1 LLFKFLSPFLKS
13 TRLRGSSRDLYR
25 GCLRLLLVLLHDFPE
40 FLSEYYFT
48 LCDAVPSGCIQLR
61 NIILSAFPSTIVLPD
76 PYLVNGVYDSVPD
89 MGPIPPILSDFTAGL
104 KSGDLRVYLDQYLL
118 GRASSTYLPTLKDR
132 LQTPTPDDISETYD
146 IPFLNALVMYVGVS
160 SVAQAKTKSGS
171 SLFNASDPG
180 VVALRYLARNLD
192 PEGQYLLLNSM
203 VMHLRY
209 PNAHTHWF
217 SSLFLYLYLDANDD
231 SLREIITRV
240 LVERFVVH
248 RPHPWGALI
257 TFIELLRNPKYD
269 FWSKGFVRAAPE
281 VALLLDGVARAIFV
295 S

>member
-1 LLFKFLSPFLKS
+1 MDEGP
-13 TRLRGSSRDLYR
+13 
-25 GCLRLLLVLLHDFPE
+25 
-40 FLSEYYFT
+40 
-48 LCDAVPSGCIQLR
+48 
-61 NIILSAFPSTIVLPD
+61 
-76 PYLVNGVYDSVPD
+76 DSVPE

-118 GRASSTYLPTLKDR
+118 GRTSSTYLPTLKDR
-132 LQTPTPDDISETYD
+132 LRASTSDDVSETYD
-146 IPFLNALVMYVGVS
+146 VPFLNALVMYVGVS
-160 SVAQAKTKSGS
+160 SVAQAKAKSGS

-180 VVALRYLARNLD
+180 VVALRYLAKNLE

-203 VMHLRY
+203 VLHLRY

-217 SSLFLYLYLDANDD
+217 SSLFLYLYLDTSDD

-240 LVERFVVH
+240 LMERFVVH
-248 RPHPWGALI
+248 RPHPWGALV

-269 FWSKGFVRAAPE
+269 FWSKNFVRAAPE
-281 VALLLDGVARAIFV
+281 VTLLLDGVARAIFV

>member
-1 LLFKFLSPFLKS
+1 MSLVSHRLFMPKLLMSENREVSDAESFAHLNLLFSQGWSAFYKLLISLFKFLSPFLKS

-61 NIILSAFPSTIVLPD
+61 NIILSAFPSTITLPD
-76 PYLVNGVYDSVPD
+76 PYLLNGAYDSVPE

-132 LQTPTPDDISETYD
+132 LRAPTSDDVSETYD
-146 IPFLNALVMYVGVS
+146 VPFLNALVMYVGVS
-160 SVAQAKTKSGS
+160 SVAQAKAKSGS

-180 VVALRYLARNLD
+180 VVALRYLAKNLD
-192 PEGQYLLLNSM
+192 SEGVLNFT
-203 VMHLRY
+203 
-209 PNAHTHWF
+209 A
-217 SSLFLYLYLDANDD
+217 
-231 SLREIITRV
+231 
-240 LVERFVVH
+240 
-248 RPHPWGALI
+248 
-257 TFIELLRNPKYD
+257 
-269 FWSKGFVRAAPE
+269 
-281 VALLLDGVARAIFV
+281 
-295 S
+295 

>member
-1 LLFKFLSPFLKS
+1 MSENREVSMTLHVRHRDLFDLQGWSAFYKLLLSLFKFLSPFLKS

-61 NIILSAFPSTIVLPD
+61 NIILSSFPSTIILPD
-76 PYLVNGVYDSVPD
+76 PYLVNGVYDSVPE

-132 LQTPTPDDISETYD
+132 LRAPTSDDASETYD
-146 IPFLNALVMYVGVS
+146 VPFLNALVMHVGVS
-160 SVAQAKTKSGS
+160 SVAQAKAKSGS

-192 PEGQYLLLNSM
+192 PEGTLNFT
-203 VMHLRY
+203 
-209 PNAHTHWF
+209 A
-217 SSLFLYLYLDANDD
+217 
-231 SLREIITRV
+231 
-240 LVERFVVH
+240 
-248 RPHPWGALI
+248 
-257 TFIELLRNPKYD
+257 
-269 FWSKGFVRAAPE
+269 
-281 VALLLDGVARAIFV
+281 
-295 S
+295 